1 MRKCSITIKDKEYT
15 IQLNRESVMWLESA
29 GFNVSDF
36 DKKPFTYIELL
47 WTAGFIMNHS
57 DVNPNLALKLM
68 DSYTEEGGN
77 VTDVAK
83 FVIEEY
89 QSFMN
94 ALSVT
99 SSKKKIT
106 ITEI

>member
-15 IQLNRESVMWLESA
+15 IQVNRESVMWLESN
-29 GFNVSDF
+29 GFDITEF
-36 DKKPFTYIELL
+36 DKKPLTYIELL
-47 WTAGFIMNHS
+47 WTAGFIMNHNE
-57 DVNPNLALKLM
+57 VNPNLALKLM
-68 DSYTEEGGN
+68 DSFVEEGG
-77 VTDVAK
+77 DVSEIAK

-89 QSFMN
+89 QSFIN

-99 SSKKKIT
+99 NSKKKIT

>member
-15 IQLNRESVMWLESA
+15 IQVNRESVMWLENN
-29 GFNVSDF
+29 GFDITEF
-36 DKKPFTYIELL
+36 DKKPLTYIELL
-47 WTAGFIMNHS
+47 WTAGFIMNHNE
-57 DVNPNLALKLM
+57 VNPNLALKLM
-68 DSYTEEGGN
+68 DSFVEEGG
-77 VTDVAK
+77 DVSEIAK

-89 QSFMN
+89 QSFIN

-99 SSKKKIT
+99 NSKKKIT

>member
-15 IQLNRESVMWLESA
+15 IQLNRESVTWLEAA
-29 GFNVSDF
+29 GFDVSKF
-36 DKKPFTYIELL
+36 DSKPLTYIELL
-47 WTAGFIMNHS
+47 WTAGFIMHHNE
-57 DVNPNLALKLM
+57 VNPNYALKLM
-68 DSYTEEGGN
+68 DSYREEGG
-77 VTDVAK
+77 DVAEIAK

-89 QSFMN
+89 QTFIS

-99 SSKKKIT
+99 NSKKKAT

>member
-15 IQLNRESVMWLESA
+15 IQMNRESVTWLESA
-29 GFNVSDF
+29 GFNLSDF
-36 DKKPFTYIELL
+36 DKKPLTCIELL

-57 DVNPNLALKLM
+57 EVNHNLALKLM
-68 DSYTEEGGN
+68 ESFAEEGGD
-77 VTDVAK
+77 VSEVAK
-83 FVIEEY
+83 FIIEEY
-89 QSFMN
+89 QSFIN

-99 SSKKKIT
+99 NSKKKIT